1 MKIRSKEPYW
11 LLKNGLMTSYPSL
24 QKDISCDVLI
34 IGGGITG
41 ALQAYQLSKEGY
53 RTVIVDKRD
62 IATGSTSA
70 TTAMIQYEID
80 EPLYSL
86 VKKVGEDA
94 AIDSYAAGVTA
105 INKLERIVRDVKAD
119 CGFKRKKSLFI
130 AASPKDNVWLKKEYN
145 YRKKIKLEVSWLERK
160 QLASRFGIKAH
171 GGILSRAGASLDAY
185 NLTHALLRYS
195 IKHFGLRVFDHT
207 EIKST
212 QYSRARRIQTI
223 TAEKNSIRCK
233 NIVYATGYET
243 QSMLDKKIVRLVS
256 TYAFISE
263 PLLKVPAALKGMLVW
278 NTEVP
283 YLYFRCTPDNRVL
296 VGGADVAF
304 RDAERRDRL
313 LEKKEVALMKSM
325 VTLMPA
331 LKLIPDFNW
340 AGTFGVTRDSLPY
353 IGAHPDYPNT
363 FFVLGFGGNGIT
375 FSVIGMKIISD
386 LMAGRKNKF
395 SGYFRFDR

>member
-1 MKIRSKEPYW
+1 MKIRSKETYW

-53 RTVIVDKRD
+53 RTVVVDKRD
-62 IATGSTSA
+62 IAMGSTSA

-86 VKKVGEDA
+86 VKKVGEEAAVDSYVA
-94 AIDSYAAGVTA
+94 GVVAID
-105 INKLERIVRDVKAD
+105 KLERIVKDIRAD
-119 CGFKRKKSLFI
+119 CGFERKKSLFV
-130 AASPKDNVWLKKEYN
+130 ASSVEDRIWLRKEYH
-145 YRKKIKLEVSWLERK
+145 YRKKIKLDVTWLSAA
-160 QLASRFGIKAH
+160 QLKIRFGIIGRGA
-171 GGILSRAGASLDAY
+171 ILSRAGASLDAY

-195 IKHFGLRVFDHT
+195 VEHFGLQVFDHT
-207 EIKST
+207 EVAST
-212 QYSRARRIQTI
+212 QHSRNVHTAI
-223 TAEKNSIRCK
+223 TVEKNSIRCK
-233 NIVYATGYET
+233 YLIYATGYET
-243 QSMLDKKIVRLVS
+243 QSMLDRKIVKLIS
-256 TYAFISE
+256 TYAFVSE
-263 PLLKVPAALKGMLVW
+263 PLRQIPAALRNTIVW

-296 VGGADVAF
+296 VGGADVGF

-313 LEKKEVALMKSM
+313 LERKENNLLRSM
-325 VTLMPA
+325 VRLVPS

-353 IGAHPDYPNT
+353 IGAHPDFPSTY
-363 FFVLGFGGNGIT
+363 FVLGFGGNGIT
-375 FSVIGMKIISD
+375 FSVVGMDILSD
-386 LMAGRKNKF
+386 LLAGKSNRF
-395 SGYFRFDR
+395 STYYKFDR